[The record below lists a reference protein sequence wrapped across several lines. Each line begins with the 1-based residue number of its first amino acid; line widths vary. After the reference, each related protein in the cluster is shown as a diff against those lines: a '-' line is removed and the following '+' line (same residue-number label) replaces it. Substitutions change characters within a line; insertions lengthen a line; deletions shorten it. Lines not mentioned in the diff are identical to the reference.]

1 MAPVPSVAS
10 GVFAPSGEPADVK
23 GPTTLSQTA
32 ATNVLAFLGDPFAA
46 GVLGVALG
54 AGLLA
59 LTASG
64 VRSFTPETLEIGM
77 ARAVAMLVIGL
88 VIAFLALLAYYLF
101 VRPGLVA
108 FGLGLAAG
116 FTVPATVA
124 LFRMGRVAKPLSSRR
139 R

>member
-1 MAPVPSVAS
+1 M
-10 GVFAPSGEPADVK
+10 K
-23 GPTTLSQTA
+23 GSTTLSLSA
-32 ATNVLAFLGDPFAA
+32 ATNVIAFLGDPFVA
-46 GVLGVALG
+46 GVIGIALG

-59 LTASG
+59 LTAAG

-88 VIAFLALLAYYLF
+88 VVAFVALLGFYLF

-124 LFRMGRVAKPLSSRR
+124 LFRMGRVVKPLTSRR